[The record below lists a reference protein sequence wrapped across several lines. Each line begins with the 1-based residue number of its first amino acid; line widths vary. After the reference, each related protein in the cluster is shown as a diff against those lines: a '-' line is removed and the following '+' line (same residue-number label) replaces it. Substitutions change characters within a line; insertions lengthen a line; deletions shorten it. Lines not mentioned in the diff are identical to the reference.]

1 MHQDLKELQ
10 KLIGC
15 RLCKKTFY
23 RETSLSPEQL
33 YIELC
38 SHCADFY
45 SAAIEESTE
54 KINKVEFY
62 KGEDVYYVRLSI
74 SRYWLT
80 IRRSFDTTLAP
91 PHRALLDE
99 IDDFC
104 K

>member
-1 MHQDLKELQ
+1 MSKDLKDLQ

-15 RLCKKTFY
+15 RLCTKTFY

-33 YIELC
+33 SIELC

-45 SAAIEESTE
+45 SPAIEGSTE
-54 KINKVEFY
+54 KIDRIEFY
-62 KGEDVYYVRLSI
+62 KGEDVYYVRPSI
-74 SRYWLT
+74 GRYWLT
-80 IRRSFDTTLAP
+80 IRGSFDTTLAP
-91 PHRALLDE
+91 PHRPLLDE